1 MQAFLSS
8 SLYGSIPGI
17 ALALNEGLASTD
29 GTYSLFYG
37 ERLPWWVDVT
47 ATGRTGHASR
57 FVELTAVEQLIGVA
71 NRALA
76 YRDGQQNLLH
86 GTTTTTTTTSGTASE
101 SSSSSSAADHSNC
114 SHAVAAKRMKR
125 MQRSREGGRVALGDV
140 TSLNITTLEAG
151 VRVGDTYAYNCVP
164 PIARCT
170 FDIRISPHVDPRE
183 IGNMIDGWCRECSS
197 SSSSS
202 SGGAGGDGGYDVKWK
217 GVGTGDVTYDHA
229 LTTVDGTNPWY
240 RVFVDAL
247 SGIGH
252 EVVPQVFPAATDSR
266 FLRQLGIR
274 AFGFS
279 PMRNTEVRSIV
290 RMGPSDVAEWCIRVY
305 PCLPNR
311 AHLVYFNA
319 PFHRR

>member
-8 SLYGSIPGI
+8 SLYKSMPGI
-17 ALALNEGLASTD
+17 ALALDEGLASMDDTF
-29 GTYSLFYG
+29 SLFYG

-57 FVELTAVEQLIGVA
+57 FIESTAVEQLMGVA

-76 YRDGQQNLLH
+76 YRDEQRDLLH
-86 GTTTTTTTTSGTASE
+86 GTTTVSSGGGSLQ
-101 SSSSSSAADHSNC
+101 SSMSSAADHSNC
-114 SHAVAAKRMKR
+114 SHAVAAKRMRK
-125 MQRSREGGRVALGDV
+125 MQRSRMEGRMTLGDV

-183 IGNMIDGWCRECSS
+183 IGNMIDDWCRECSAA
-197 SSSSS
+197 S
-202 SGGAGGDGGYDVKWK
+202 SGGGDDGYDVKWK
-217 GVGTGDVTYDHA
+217 GVGMGDVSYDHA
-229 LTTVDGTNPWY
+229 LTTVDHTNPWY

-266 FLRQLGIR
+266 FLRQLGIK

-279 PMRNTEVRSIV
+279 PMRNTEVRS
-290 RMGPSDVAEWCIRVY
+290 MPDGNDVAECAFLPNIYLIVP
-305 PCLPNR
+305 PCLFQS
-311 AHLVYFNA
+311 AFIEDNA
-319 PFHRR
+319 ARK

>member
-1 MQAFLSS
+1 
-8 SLYGSIPGI
+8 
-17 ALALNEGLASTD
+17 
-29 GTYSLFYG
+29 
-37 ERLPWWVDVT
+37 
-47 ATGRTGHASR
+47 
-57 FVELTAVEQLIGVA
+57 
-71 NRALA
+71 
-76 YRDGQQNLLH
+76 
-86 GTTTTTTTTSGTASE
+86 
-101 SSSSSSAADHSNC
+101 
-114 SHAVAAKRMKR
+114 MKG
-125 MQRSREGGRVALGDV
+125 MQRSRLGGGVALGDV

-183 IGNMIDGWCRECSS
+183 IGNMIDGWCRDCSS

-217 GVGTGDVTYDHA
+217 GVGPGDVTYDHA

-279 PMRNTEVRSIV
+279 PMRNTEVRSICPDGTV
-290 RMGPSDVAEWCIRVY
+290 RRRRMVHS
-305 PCLPNR
+305 CLP
-311 AHLVYFNA
+311 VFI
-319 PFHRR
+319 